1 MTPPAPQTA
10 VPDTQKSTASLLIAR
25 HPGRTVYDIN
35 PIRREIITHLELP
48 DLARF
53 IRVEKGCFWD
63 VARVLYHSMTY
74 DQAAKVSSPDVAR
87 QEAYLGAVI
96 DMDALSMSITKKNTS
111 HVGKRLPIRTLGYG
125 DVEVIHSVVP
135 AVRQRYPYLRTIRFG
150 TRPSSSSIPR
160 GRPRSNALDEPK
172 VSCII
177 NFRSAKRPEASGE
190 LGVIGTIEFFTTC
203 IAQLNEV
210 PPTHIQA
217 PTCPPGTYEQG
228 TGFSNLNTRLEV
240 VCSGITLDHLT
251 RIYQRQMDGGYA
263 ERLKYITATPLA
275 RFDMG
280 QFRTFAR
287 TASASLTSLILARG
301 DRVASN
307 SSLVA
312 RIRLADLASFSL
324 IVREYLPNLTQLY
337 IAMSDIDAA
346 ERHCGRLLYPGGLCI
361 GGSIS
366 DLMIYAAGR
375 SSDNLYKLIR
385 VLSTMCKATAEIDIR
400 GQHWTTADQTAY
412 LRVLRAQPPARRIH
426 LATVDFKTLSIT
438 KPDQVTRLTYYDD
451 GRLKSLL
458 DGWRDSS
465 TLAVQ
470 RAPAAVKTL
479 QAELRRCARAARR
492 LSAVEPGATAG
503 DKVAAAEKLLDA
515 VEVARAAA
523 EAVLGWCDYQGED
536 DVLDYIIALQ
546 ADLV

>member
-1 MTPPAPQTA
+1 
-10 VPDTQKSTASLLIAR
+10 
-25 HPGRTVYDIN
+25 
-35 PIRREIITHLELP
+35 
-48 DLARF
+48 
-53 IRVEKGCFWD
+53 
-63 VARVLYHSMTY
+63 
-74 DQAAKVSSPDVAR
+74 
-87 QEAYLGAVI
+87 
-96 DMDALSMSITKKNTS
+96 MSITKKNTS
-111 HVGKRLPIRTLGYG
+111 HVGKRLPIRTLGYN

-190 LGVIGTIEFFTTC
+190 LGVIGTIEFFTTY

-217 PTCPPGTYEQG
+217 PTCPPGTYEVHHRYDAVLGGQSDRFRQQWLDALQQG

-251 RIYQRQMDGGYA
+251 RIYQRQMDAGYA

-301 DRVASN
+301 DRAASN

-312 RIRLADLASFSL
+312 RIRLADLASFSS

-361 GGSIS
+361 GGSIN

-375 SSDNLYKLIR
+375 SSENLYNLIR

-412 LRVLRAQPPARRIH
+412 LRVLRA
-426 LATVDFKTLSIT
+426 
-438 KPDQVTRLTYYDD
+438 
-451 GRLKSLL
+451 
-458 DGWRDSS
+458 
-465 TLAVQ
+465 
-470 RAPAAVKTL
+470 
-479 QAELRRCARAARR
+479 
-492 LSAVEPGATAG
+492 
-503 DKVAAAEKLLDA
+503 
-515 VEVARAAA
+515 
-523 EAVLGWCDYQGED
+523 
-536 DVLDYIIALQ
+536 
-546 ADLV
+546 